1 MRKAIVGFMTVT
13 LVLAM
18 TAIVNS
24 QTVSP
29 GFFVVGASSPTGDD
43 FGTVSPTDPYG
54 SGNPVASEGSVMLS
68 NGDVEITVQYDTTTI
83 FDENGAALQPYGS
96 GVFKLVTELV
106 RELPGGRIARYGR
119 HSGSDIDVPGSGGVQ
134 TVVDTKTA
142 SSLNFGDGVYKEGT
156 IAETQTDGAGIQ
168 SDHAPIG
175 RSFRVTVQM
184 FGSNGRTTVVGFPQ
198 PRNDYAGPAAITVSP
213 YVRGSFTDTVAGGGN
228 AEFNLNTLL
237 PPGYDENIEFTVG
250 IIPDLSVTD
259 PLPTIQYGG
268 SPLTAAL
275 SNSGGTHV
283 ASTLTLLASTGTATD
298 GGSSITPPATTQLAV
313 ALAQIDEDN
322 VFPRVTMGH
331 ATLTAPPPPNYDD
344 ELIDQAITD
353 LQAQIDNISLTPGP
367 QGPQGPQGKVGTD
380 GQDGTQGAQGK
391 QGDAGAAGAA
401 GAAGTD
407 APCTPCAD
415 VASAAVAMACIVL
428 DANPATDIQELRDT
442 AATVVDTLLISS
454 NICEE
459 GCDVAAEIDSAIDTK
474 LNP

>member
-24 QTVSP
+24 QTVSA

-367 QGPQGPQGKVGTD
+367 QGPQGKAGSD
-380 GQDGTQGAQGK
+380 GAAGS
-391 QGDAGAAGAA
+391 AGAAGAA
-401 GAAGTD
+401 GADGAQGPQGKQGPAGAD
-407 APCTPCAD
+407 ADCVACTD
-415 VASAAVAMACIVL
+415 VANGAVDLACLVLGENIPTNFAETQAAALVIVNTLEISA
-428 DANPATDIQELRDT
+428 
-442 AATVVDTLLISS
+442 
-454 NICEE
+454 NICEDT
-459 GCDVAAEIDSAIDTK
+459 CDIGSEIDDLINAK
-474 LNP
+474 MNP

>member
-1 MRKAIVGFMTVT
+1 MKKTIVGLMTVT

-29 GFFVVGASSPTGDD
+29 GFFVVVASSPTGDD
-43 FGTVSPTDPYG
+43 FGTVNPTDPYG
-54 SGNPVASEGSVMLS
+54 SGNPTASEGSVMLS

-83 FDENGAALQPYGS
+83 LDENGAALQPYGS

-175 RSFRVTVQM
+175 RSFRVTIQM
-184 FGSNGRTTVVGFPQ
+184 FGSNGKTTVVGFPQ

-275 SNSGGTHV
+275 SNSGATHV

-298 GGSSITPPATTQLAV
+298 GGSSITPPATAQLAI
-313 ALAQIDEDN
+313 ALAQIDGDN

-331 ATLTAPPPPNYDD
+331 ATLTAPPPPTSE
-344 ELIDQAITD
+344 ELDQAITD
-353 LQAQIDNISLTPGP
+353 LQAQIDAIELTP
-367 QGPQGPQGKVGTD
+367 GPQGPQGKVGTD
-380 GQDGTQGAQGK
+380 GQDGTQGAQG
-391 QGDAGAAGAA
+391 DAGADGAAGAA